1 MQSGIMAQN
10 NSIII
15 QDNCLTSDKPE
26 MNDGMNGFK
35 EQELLIIPESA
46 EFDSDYSSSK
56 NSKDSNSTS
65 VNHRKKVELSIS
77 QNTNFSFSSIYDNI
91 NKISEG
97 NYSTDDNLRKSVTK
111 LIGFYL
117 KEKKNKLKNGSFSFN
132 GEKSDI
138 LATVREVI
146 EKDNK
151 ENENE
156 KEKKF
161 NSNNTDTTPTK
172 NKNQKDKDKNNNKI
186 KDKGKNKEKE
196 KDKNN
201 KNKEEDKEK
210 TKEKDVWAFLDEND
224 EDEFQY
230 KYKPN
235 KEDYS
240 KTPKPKN
247 SKKIMNFTSTAKNE
261 SKFKKDEPSN
271 FMLDNKEQSKKNPK
285 RKSRPKKCSTL
296 INPKQIKKKIEK
308 NEKEQSNMDNLDGKS
323 SSLDLSLHDN
333 FKQQE
338 NYIKNYYK
346 TYKAKGKDLNK
357 EEDNK

>member
-1 MQSGIMAQN
+1 MYKSLISKITESLVRVNPNFNLNLNLNSSVNNSFFIAPKSDNNMQSDVVAQN
-10 NSIII
+10 NSIVIH
-15 QDNCLTSDKPE
+15 DNCVTSDRPE
-26 MNDGMNGFK
+26 MNDGLNGIK

-56 NSKDSNSTS
+56 NSKISKDSNSTS

-77 QNTNFSFSSIYDNI
+77 QNTNFSFSSVYDNI

-132 GEKSDI
+132 GEKSSI
-138 LATVREVI
+138 LATVSEVI

-151 ENENE
+151 ENEKE

-172 NKNQKDKDKNNNKI
+172 NKNQIDKDKDKDKI

-271 FMLDNKEQSKKNPK
+271 FMLDNKEQSKKILKENQDL
-285 RKSRPKKCSTL
+285 KSVQHLL
-296 INPKQIKKKIEK
+296 IQRR
-308 NEKEQSNMDNLDGKS
+308 
-323 SSLDLSLHDN
+323 
-333 FKQQE
+333 
-338 NYIKNYYK
+338 
-346 TYKAKGKDLNK
+346 
-357 EEDNK
+357 